1 VSDWWAT
8 VADGRQQAH
17 TTWWFLTRVPARY
30 SLGFR
35 MDLAFVLRSPG
46 LAIYY
51 LALDAILIPAS
62 GATTFLLAER
72 LTGLG
77 SWSVAQVTFLLGYAT
92 LVEGILAVAFTYNV
106 SHISRRIG
114 RGQFDH
120 LLVQPQPLWLSLLS
134 EGFAPVTGGAAVA
147 MGIAILAWSIT
158 RLPLDTDV
166 AWWGFFLAN
175 LGASV
180 VAVLGAMFAWSSL
193 AFWAPVA
200 AEEVATNV
208 HEALTTLGVF
218 PLDGLGTVLTAG
230 LVAAVPAGLVAWLPA
245 RALLGVGATATP
257 LWATPAAAV
266 ALAIIGAATFRVG
279 LGRYRCVGS
288 SRYTDFGH
296 RR

>member
-1 VSDWWAT
+1 MANEGVH
-8 VADGRQQAH
+8 AH
-17 TTWWFLTRVPARY
+17 STWWYLARVPARY
-30 SLGFR
+30 ALGFR
-35 MDLAFVLRSPG
+35 MDFAFLLRSPG
-46 LAIYY
+46 LAVYY
-51 LALDAILIPAS
+51 LALDAILVPAS

-77 SWSVAQVTFLLGYAT
+77 AWSVAQVTFLLGYAT
-92 LVEGILAVAFTYNV
+92 LVEGILSLAFTYNV

-134 EGFAPVTGGAAVA
+134 EGFAPVTGGAATV
-147 MGIAILAWSIT
+147 MGIAILAWSVT
-158 RLPLDTDV
+158 NLPVTPDA
-166 AWWGFFLAN
+166 AWWALFLAN
-175 LGASV
+175 LAASV
-180 VAVLGAMFAWSSL
+180 IAVLGAMFAWSSL

-208 HEALTTLGVF
+208 HEALSSLGVF
-218 PLDGLGTVLTAG
+218 PLDGLSASLTVG
-230 LVAAVPAGLVAWLPA
+230 LVAVVPAGIVAWLPS

-257 LWATPAAAV
+257 IWATPAAAI
-266 ALAIIGAATFRVG
+266 ALAVVGAATFRAG
-279 LGRYRCVGS
+279 LSRYRRVGS

>member
-1 VSDWWAT
+1 MASDRPHSPTIWWHLA
-8 VADGRQQAH
+8 
-17 TTWWFLTRVPARY
+17 RVPARY
-30 SLGFR
+30 ALGFR
-35 MDLAFVLRSPG
+35 MDLAFLLRSPG
-46 LAIYY
+46 LAVYY
-51 LALDAILIPAS
+51 LALDAILVPAS

-77 SWSVAQVTFLLGYAT
+77 AWTVPQVTFLLGYAT
-92 LVEGILAVAFTYNV
+92 LVEGILSVAFTYNV

-134 EGFAPVTGGAAVA
+134 EGFAPLTGGASTM
-147 MGIAILAWSIT
+147 MGIAILAWSLAHLAVT
-158 RLPLDTDV
+158 LDA
-166 AWWGFFLAN
+166 AWWALFLAN

-180 VAVLGAMFAWSSL
+180 LAVLGAMFAWSSL

-208 HEALTTLGVF
+208 HEAIRSLGVF
-218 PLDGLGTVLTAG
+218 PLDGLGTALTVG
-230 LVAAVPAGLVAWLPA
+230 LVAVVPAGLVAWLPA
-245 RALLGVGATATP
+245 RALLGVGEAATP
-257 LWATPAAAV
+257 LWATPAAAI
-266 ALAIIGAATFRVG
+266 ALAIVGAATFRAG
-279 LGRYRCVGS
+279 LGRYRRVGS

>member
-1 VSDWWAT
+1 M
-8 VADGRQQAH
+8 ADGRRLAH
-17 TTWWFLTRVPARY
+17 TTWWYLARVPARY
-30 SLGFR
+30 ALGFR

-46 LAIYY
+46 LAVYY

-158 RLPLDTDV
+158 QLPLTPDI
-166 AWWGFFLAN
+166 AWCGLFLAN

-218 PLDGLGTVLTAG
+218 PLDGLGATLTVG
-230 LVAAVPAGLVAWLPA
+230 LVTAVPAGLVAWLPA
-245 RALLGVGATATP
+245 RALLGVSATP
-257 LWATPAAAV
+257 TPIWATPVAAA
-266 ALAIIGAATFRVG
+266 ALAILGAATFRVG
-279 LGRYRCVGS
+279 LGRYRRVGS

>member
-1 VSDWWAT
+1 MANEGVH
-8 VADGRQQAH
+8 AH
-17 TTWWFLTRVPARY
+17 STWWYLARVPARY
-30 SLGFR
+30 ALGFR
-35 MDLAFVLRSPG
+35 MDFAFLLRSPG
-46 LAIYY
+46 LAVYY
-51 LALDAILIPAS
+51 LALDAILVPAS

-77 SWSVAQVTFLLGYAT
+77 AWSVAQVTFLLGYAT
-92 LVEGILAVAFTYNV
+92 LVEGILSLAFTYNV

-134 EGFAPVTGGAAVA
+134 EGFAPLTGGAATV
-147 MGIAILAWSIT
+147 MGIAILAWSVM
-158 RLPLDTDV
+158 RLPVTPDA
-166 AWWGFFLAN
+166 AWYALFLAN
-175 LGASV
+175 LAASV
-180 VAVLGAMFAWSSL
+180 IAVLGAMVAWSSL

-208 HEALTTLGVF
+208 HEALSSLGVF
-218 PLDGLGTVLTAG
+218 PLDGLSASLTVG
-230 LVAAVPAGLVAWLPA
+230 LVAVVPAGIVAWLPS

-257 LWATPAAAV
+257 IWATPAAAI
-266 ALAIIGAATFRVG
+266 ALAVVGAATFRAG
-279 LGRYRCVGS
+279 LSRYRRVGS

>member
-1 VSDWWAT
+1 MASDHPH
-8 VADGRQQAH
+8 AH
-17 TTWWFLTRVPARY
+17 STWWYLARVPARY
-30 SLGFR
+30 ALGFR
-35 MDLAFVLRSPG
+35 MDLAFLLRSPG
-46 LAIYY
+46 LAVYY
-51 LALDAILIPAS
+51 LALDAILVPTS

-72 LTGLG
+72 LGG
-77 SWSVAQVTFLLGYAT
+77 FGAWSVAQVTFLLGYAT
-92 LVEGILAVAFTYNV
+92 LVEGILSLAFTYNV

-134 EGFAPVTGGAAVA
+134 EGFAPLTGGAATL
-147 MGIAILAWSIT
+147 MGIAILAWSVT
-158 RLPLDTDV
+158 RLPVAPDA
-166 AWWGFFLAN
+166 AWWALFLAN
-175 LGASV
+175 FAASV

-208 HEALTTLGVF
+208 HEALSSLGVF
-218 PLDGLGTVLTAG
+218 PLDGLLPSLTVG
-230 LVAAVPAGLVAWLPA
+230 LVAIVPAGLVAWLPS

-257 LWATPAAAV
+257 MWATPAAAV
-266 ALAIIGAATFRVG
+266 ALAIVGVAGFRAG
-279 LGRYRCVGS
+279 LGRYRRVGS